1 MTEILAGVTA
11 TEGLNDSQ
19 SESPETRK
27 RIGDAGVL
35 EVTIIDC
42 GAAESPP
49 A

>member
-11 TEGLNDSQ
+11 VDNLNDSQ
-19 SESPETRK
+19 SGSPETRK

-35 EVTIIDC
+35 DVTMMDC
-42 GAAESPP
+42 GAVESPP

>member
-11 TEGLNDSQ
+11 MEGLNVNQ
-19 SESPETRK
+19 AGSPETRK

-35 EVTIIDC
+35 DVTMIDW
-42 GAAESPP
+42 GAAASPP

>member
-11 TEGLNDSQ
+11 MEGLNDSQ
-19 SESPETRK
+19 AGSPETRK
-27 RIGDAGVL
+27 RIGEAGVL
-35 EVTIIDC
+35 DVMIIDW